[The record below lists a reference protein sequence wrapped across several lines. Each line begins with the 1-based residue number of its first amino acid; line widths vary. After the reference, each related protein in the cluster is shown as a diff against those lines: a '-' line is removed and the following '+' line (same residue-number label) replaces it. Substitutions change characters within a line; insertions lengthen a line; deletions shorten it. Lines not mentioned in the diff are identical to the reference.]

1 MLTYPYTPLSLASML
16 CIVWL
21 KCGRKVAE
29 TTMTRIKGYDYS
41 QPGFYCNTICV
52 SYHRICFGRVVDG
65 KMHLNALSRIA
76 ESVWNSLPDRFPHV
90 RVDAFVCMPNH
101 VHGIIELTEIDE
113 AQTRRREL
121 SWEIIRAFKGAT
133 TRFIRISPSK
143 PWFAWQPST
152 FESILYNERRLNH
165 ARQYIYDNPARW
177 TKDPFYRPDR

>member
-90 RVDAFVCMPNH
+90 RVDAFVCMLNH